1 MAVTSTTAT
10 TAIDVCNRALVLIG
24 ASPMTSFED
33 GTNEALVAVNLYED
47 TCRATLVNTR
57 WRFAIDQR
65 ALNRLT
71 SEPTGRWDAAYLI
84 PAESLFVHAVTVND
98 APIQYDIF
106 GNMVYCDATTNDT
119 VIADYNFRPTEAK
132 FPSYFVQ
139 ALVYEL
145 AGQFALG
152 IARDDAL
159 SSMMFNNARFYMQR
173 ARTMDSQ
180 QQTTRKLIT
189 NRFIVSRRS

>member
-1 MAVTSTTAT
+1 MAVKSTTAT
-10 TAIDVCNRALVLIG
+10 TPIDICNRALVLIG

-47 TCRATLVNTR
+47 TCRSTLVNSR
-57 WRFAIDQR
+57 WRFATDQR
-65 ALNRLT
+65 ILNRLT
-71 SEPTGRWDAAYLI
+71 DTPTGRWDAGYLI
-84 PAESLFVHAVTVND
+84 PAESLYVHTVTVSD
-98 APIQYDIF
+98 SPIKYDIF
-106 GNMVYCDATTNDT
+106 GNYVYCDATTTDV
-119 VIADYNFRPTEAK
+119 VIADYSFRQSEAK

-145 AGQFALG
+145 SAQFALG
-152 IARDDAL
+152 IARDEGL
-159 SSMMFNNARFYMQR
+159 SSMMFNNAKFYLQK

-180 QQTTRKLIT
+180 QQTTKKLVT

>member
-1 MAVTSTTAT
+1 
-10 TAIDVCNRALVLIG
+10 
-24 ASPMTSFED
+24 MTSFED

-57 WRFAIDQR
+57 WRFTTDQR
-65 ALNRLT
+65 ILNRLT
-71 SEPTGRWDAAYLI
+71 DEPTGRWDAGYLI

-98 APIQYDIF
+98 SPIKYDVF
-106 GNMVYCDATTNDT
+106 GNHIYCDATENDV
-119 VIADYNFRPTEAK
+119 VIADYNFRQLEAK
-132 FPSYFVQ
+132 FPSYFIQ

-152 IARDDAL
+152 IARDDSL
-159 SSMMFNNARFYMQR
+159 SQMMFNNARFYMQK

-189 NRFIVSRRS
+189 NRFIVTRRS

>member
-57 WRFAIDQR
+57 WRFATDQR

-119 VIADYNFRPTEAK
+119 
-132 FPSYFVQ
+132 
-139 ALVYEL
+139 
-145 AGQFALG
+145 G

>member
-1 MAVTSTTAT
+1 MAVTSTSAT
-10 TAIDVCNRALVLIG
+10 TPIGICNRALVLIG

-57 WRFAIDQR
+57 WRFATDQR
-65 ALNRLT
+65 ILNRLT
-71 SEPTGRWDAAYLI
+71 DEPTGRWDAGYLI

-98 APIQYDIF
+98 SPIKYDVF
-106 GNMVYCDATTNDT
+106 GNHIYCDATEIDV
-119 VIADYNFRPTEAK
+119 VIADYNFRQLEAK
-132 FPSYFVQ
+132 FPSYFIQ

-159 SSMMFNNARFYMQR
+159 SQMMFNNARFYMQK

-189 NRFIVSRRS
+189 NRFIVTRRS

>member
-33 GTNEALVAVNLYED
+33 GTNESLVAVNLYED
-47 TCRATLVNTR
+47 TCRSALVNTR
-57 WRFAIDQR
+57 WRFATNQAI
-65 ALNRLT
+65 LSRLT
-71 SEPTGRWDAAYLI
+71 DSPTGRWDSAYQI
-84 PAESLFVHAVTVND
+84 PVSSIYVHAITVND
-98 APIQYDIF
+98 TPIKYDIF
-106 GNMVYCDATTNDT
+106 GSYVYNDATVNDV
-119 VIADYNFRPTEAK
+119 VIADFSFRQTEPN
-132 FPSYFVQ
+132 FPSYFTQ

-152 IARDDAL
+152 IARDEGL
-159 SSMMFNNARFYMQR
+159 SRMMFDNARFYMQK

-180 QQTTRKLIT
+180 QQTTKKLIT